1 MARISVSKLFTIQEA
16 NRALPSVTQTIQDL
30 RRLQRKIRNL
40 DSRLTVLNLVCDRFI
55 SGANP
60 DLREFLTLKVR
71 YHRKIGLFHDILRKL
86 ESMGCYLQDLKQG
99 IVHFE
104 ARRGEE
110 RVMLCWREGEKEV
123 SHWHP
128 IEEREK
134 PEDETPR
141 NPIEAWDQF

>member
-1 MARISVSKLFTIQEA
+1 MARIAESRLFTVEEA
-16 NRALPSVTQTIQDL
+16 NRMLPSVAQTLQDL
-30 RRLQRKIRNL
+30 RRLQRRIRNL

-55 SGANP
+55 SGSNP

-86 ESMGCYLQDLKQG
+86 EMMGCYLQDLKQG
-99 IVHFE
+99 VVHFL
-104 ARRGEE
+104 ARRGDE
-110 RVMLCWREGEKEV
+110 RVMLCWREGEHEV

-128 IEEREK
+128 IEDHEK

-141 NPIEAWDQF
+141 HSIEAWDQF